1 MQFKKLM
8 IGIIAMSLVLAALVI
23 FMVHSSKGPEPKALE
38 ITADSPF
45 IGTWVTSGER
55 DKESMD
61 YMELT
66 LKKDGNI
73 GGHVGKYELNGS
85 WAPTSETHINIKNDK
100 GDIAY
105 EGNLK
110 KDDLAIS
117 GKAVTDSSSWTL
129 TKRK

>member
-8 IGIIAMSLVLAALVI
+8 LGITAMSLVLAAVVI
-23 FMVHSSKGPEPKALE
+23 FMVHSGKEPEPKALE

-45 IGTWVTSGER
+45 IGTWITSAES

-61 YMELT
+61 YMQLDLE
-66 LKKDGNI
+66 KDGRI
-73 GGHVGKYELNGS
+73 SGHVGKYELNGS
-85 WAPTSETHINIKNDK
+85 WSPTSDTHINIKNDK

-110 KDDLAIS
+110 NDDLAIS

-129 TKRK
+129 TKQK